1 MDDVPFAPVV
11 LPVLLRGFDDIAR
24 REELLFHVPIKA
36 RREYRSRQHDLNFLR
51 VVVDR
56 VGMIGHVA
64 PRARRA
70 AAGSDRLQRQPAE
83 KPIDH
88 IHGMHFVSH
97 GLPTRR
103 LLPDLPIANL
113 VQLIRRTRHNLIL
126 LRRLALDEIRPR
138 HADLADRPGIE
149 QRLGALI
156 DVGIPPLQPDGSVVS
171 NGDNAEEDLRSII
184 ADAVVVSPDA
194 VLMSITWFGQDGPYR
209 DFAGADGVCQALTS
223 QIAALGKPGEPPLIP
238 SGYQAQIVAGLTAF
252 GAAVGQVMAR
262 ELGNVEGPGHLDAS
276 IFEANVSFAEIGA
289 VQGYNGKPTRS
300 RLGVNRFRP
309 TYPIGVYP
317 CRDGWLGVT
326 VLTPSQWKSFCTL
339 LDIEHLAG
347 VEKYQE
353 TLGRLEDADKLEG
366 LIASRIEGQ
375 SAEELFHKGQGMR
388 IPLAIVPTMEQLFR
402 VDQYVEREAFA
413 EVSHPDLGEFQAPV
427 TPFRLYGSQAKAGG
441 PVSRLGADTKEV
453 MAEAEGSQ

>member
-1 MDDVPFAPVV
+1 
-11 LPVLLRGFDDIAR
+11 
-24 REELLFHVPIKA
+24 
-36 RREYRSRQHDLNFLR
+36 
-51 VVVDR
+51 
-56 VGMIGHVA
+56 
-64 PRARRA
+64 
-70 AAGSDRLQRQPAE
+70 
-83 KPIDH
+83 
-88 IHGMHFVSH
+88 MHAYLS
-97 GLPTRR
+97 
-103 LLPDLPIANL
+103 ANK
-113 VQLIRRTRHNLIL
+113 R
-126 LRRLALDEIRPR
+126 
-138 HADLADRPGIE
+138 
-149 QRLGALI
+149 
-156 DVGIPPLQPDGSVVS
+156 SVVS
-171 NGDNAEEDLRSII
+171 NGENAEEDLRKLARSASLVIDDGI
-184 ADAVVVSPDA
+184 GDDRPLSLSKLAEVSPDA

-238 SGYQAQIVAGLTAF
+238 SGYQARIVAGLTAF
-252 GAAVGQVMAR
+252 SAVVGQIMAR
-262 ELGNVEGPGHLDAS
+262 ELGNVEGPGHLDTS

-326 VLTPSQWKSFCTL
+326 VLTPSQWKSFCPL

-388 IPLAIVPTMEQLFR
+388 IPLAIVPTMEQLFE
-402 VDQYVEREAFA
+402 VDQYVERGAFA
-413 EVSHPDLGEFQAPV
+413 EVSDPDLGKFQAPV